1 MLQKTKCNIICNIF
15 QNGNNHKGG
24 QMDIELKDEERQPCE
39 CWTRVMGYFR
49 PSSQFNL
56 GKKSE
61 FNERKYFLEKKA
73 MRQLTFEQGRLLPEA
88 QGFPRVSPKM
98 A

>member
-1 MLQKTKCNIICNIF
+1 MTEKELLQKY
-15 QNGNNHKGG
+15 
-24 QMDIELKDEERQPCE
+24 ESERQPVE

-49 PSSQFNL
+49 PISHFNK

-61 FNERKYFLEKKA
+61 FEERMWFVEQKA
-73 MRQLTFEQGRLLPEA
+73 SCNCESQA
-88 QGFPRVSPKM
+88 